1 MDLLLVRCADL
12 ASEAVAHS
20 PDNAG
25 QDRDDDFAPRHFR
38 DNARDPLHAALSERG
53 ERNARRLAN
62 WLRGHAPRELQVLSS
77 PARGARQMAD
87 VLASGI
93 GDSPALCMVNR
104 ALGPDAAPADIL
116 GAVGWPHDHSA
127 ALVVAHQPA
136 LGALASLL
144 LTGHEAPLAFKKGAL
159 WWFSN
164 RNRGGELQTVLRCA
178 LTPDLLKG
186 GLRPGKSVVVD
197 APPAPRFEFPD
208 MADLVRLAMSGRL
221 RQA

>member
-12 ASEAVAHS
+12 ESEAGPQS
-20 PDNAG
+20 PQGTFLDSV
-25 QDRDDDFAPRHFR
+25 DDSAPRQFR
-38 DNARDPLHAALSERG
+38 DNARDPLNAGLSERG

-62 WLRGHAPRELQVLSS
+62 WLRGHAPRELQIVSS

-87 VLASGI
+87 LLAREVGGSG
-93 GDSPALCMVNR
+93 ALSMVNR
-104 ALGPDAAPADIL
+104 TLGPDAAPADIL

-186 GLRPGKSVVVD
+186 GLRPGKN
-197 APPAPRFEFPD
+197 APVEVAPAPQFEFPD
-208 MADLVRLAMSGRL
+208 VVELVRMAMAGRL
-221 RQA
+221 RHA

>member
-12 ASEAVAHS
+12 ESEAGPNSLDS
-20 PDNAG
+20 PF
-25 QDRDDDFAPRHFR
+25 QDRPDDFSPRQLR
-38 DNARDPLHAALSERG
+38 ENLRDPLNAALSERG
-53 ERNARRLAN
+53 ERNARRLAV
-62 WLRGHAPRELQVLSS
+62 WLRAHAPRELQILSS

-87 VLASGI
+87 LLSGELDPTA
-93 GDSPALCMVNR
+93 GPSLVNR
-104 ALGPDAAPADIL
+104 ALGPDAAPSDIL

-144 LTGHEAPLAFKKGAL
+144 LTGHEGPLAFKKGAL

-164 RNRGGELQTVLRCA
+164 RHRGGELQTVLRCA

-186 GLRPGKSVVVD
+186 GLRPGKNAVVES
-197 APPAPRFEFPD
+197 APAARFEFPD
-208 MADLVRLAMSGRL
+208 VVDMVRMAMGGQL